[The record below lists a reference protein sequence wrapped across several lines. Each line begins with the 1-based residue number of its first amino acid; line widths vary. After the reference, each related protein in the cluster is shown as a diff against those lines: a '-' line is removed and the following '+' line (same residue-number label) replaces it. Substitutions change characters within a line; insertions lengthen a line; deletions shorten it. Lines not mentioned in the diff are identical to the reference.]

1 MIDEHRTHTVAHGLM
16 DEYLVRCETHAL
28 PLPQKHLG
36 RLVGFF
42 VTDMG
47 PLNQVLHV
55 WACDK
60 WAQREQCHAAMES
73 DPAWDAFKH
82 INRGSFV
89 QQDVKVLRP
98 TRFSPLP

>member
-1 MIDEHRTHTVAHGLM
+1 L
-16 DEYLVRCETHAL
+16 
-28 PLPQKHLG
+28 
-36 RLVGFF
+36 
-42 VTDMG
+42 
-47 PLNQVLHV
+47 
-55 WACDK
+55 
-60 WAQREQCHAAMES
+60 AQREQCCAAMEA